1 MAESRRVRLSNEVRD
16 ALHRGAPV
24 VALEST
30 IVTHGLP
37 RPRNLELA
45 QRLESVVREE
55 GGVPA
60 TVGVV
65 GGDLVVGLSP
75 TELERLASG
84 EADKASLWNLGA
96 LLAKGAD
103 AGTTVATTLLA
114 AELAGI
120 SVFATGGI
128 GGVHDHPFDESA
140 DLPALARYSVLTVC
154 AGPKSILDADAT
166 MERLETLGVAVVG
179 YRSQTLAGFIV
190 EHTDIPLPA
199 RVESPKEAAAV
210 LSANRDLGLQQGVLL
225 SNPVS
230 SGLSR
235 ADFDALLE
243 RANAAAEAAG
253 VRGREATPFML
264 SKLAELSDGRTVDVN
279 LRLVEENTRLATAV
293 ASAIAQIGGATRRR
307 A

>member
-1 MAESRRVRLSNEVRD
+1 MVEARRVRLSNEVRD

-45 QRLESVVREE
+45 HRLESAVREE

-60 TVGVV
+60 TIGVV

-75 TELERLASG
+75 AELERLAAG
-84 EADKASLWNLGA
+84 NADKASLWNLGA
-96 LLAKGAD
+96 LIAKGAD

-114 AELAGI
+114 AHLAGV

-128 GGVHDHPFDESA
+128 GGVHDAPFDESA

-154 AGPKSILDADAT
+154 AGPKSILNAEAT
-166 MERLETLGVAVVG
+166 MERLETLGVAAVG
-179 YRSQTLAGFIV
+179 YRSDNLAGFLV
-190 EHTDIPLPA
+190 EQTGIRLPSRA
-199 RVESPKEAAAV
+199 DSPKEAAAV
-210 LSANRDLGLQQGVLL
+210 LAANRDLGLRQGVLL

-230 SGLSR
+230 QGLDQ
-235 ADFDALLE
+235 ADFDALLA
-243 RANAAAEAAG
+243 RATEKAAAAG
-253 VRGREATPFML
+253 VRGRAATPFML
-264 SKLAELSDGRTVDVN
+264 ASLAELSEGRTVEVN

-293 ASAIAQIGGATRRR
+293 ATAIASTGGAARRR
-307 A
+307 S